1 MKIDNLLI
9 VVPCLNEALHI
20 EGVVRQLFGNELPS
34 RHLVVVAE
42 GGSTDGTQAILGR
55 LTTEFKNLR
64 MMSNPL
70 RLQSAGIN
78 LAVETFGA
86 DFDYLLRV
94 DAHATYPANYVKM
107 LVEQMARCRAQSV
120 VVPLTSEGKDF
131 FQKSVA
137 FAQNSVLGTGGSAH
151 RHEGKSCWI
160 DHGHHALF
168 DLAWF
173 KKVGGYNPTLS
184 HNEDA
189 EYDVRLLRAGGK
201 IWLAGNVP
209 VIYYPRNSLTK
220 LCKQYFTYGG
230 GRARTVSM
238 HKTPL
243 KIRQMIPI
251 SIGPMCLAA
260 IVGLVFWWLAFPL
273 ALPTIAWASAA
284 IGFGVYLA
292 VKYKAPEALLA
303 GPAAMAMHVSWSLG
317 YWRQVS
323 RRRDANANAF
333 ASDLSGYARLQKSML
348 IGRPVK
354 DRRVLAAS
362 WERVNRPLAVIEES
376 ELSEV

>member
-9 VVPCLNEALHI
+9 VVPCLNEVLHI
-20 EGVVRQLFGNELPS
+20 EGILRQLFENELPL
-34 RHLVVVAE
+34 RHLIVVAE
-42 GGSTDGTQAILGR
+42 GGSTDGTGVTLER
-55 LTTEFKNLR
+55 LAKEFENLR
-64 MMSNPL
+64 VMSNPL
-70 RLQSAGIN
+70 RLQSAGVN
-78 LAVETFGA
+78 LAVETYGD

-94 DAHATYPANYVKM
+94 DAHATYPADYVKM
-107 LVEQMARCRAQSV
+107 LAEQIATRQAQSV
-120 VVPLTSEGKDF
+120 VVPLTSRGTGF
-131 FQKSVA
+131 FQKAVA
-137 FAQNSVLGTGGSAH
+137 FAQNSVLGSGGSAH

-160 DHGHHALF
+160 DHGHHAMF

-189 EYDVRLLRAGGK
+189 EYDVRLVSAGGK
-201 IWLAGNVP
+201 VWLAGNVP
-209 VIYYPRNSLTK
+209 VIYYPRASLFK

-251 SIGPMCLAA
+251 SIGPMCLVA
-260 IVGLVFWWLAFPL
+260 IVGMVFWWLAFPL

-292 VKYKAPEALLA
+292 VKYKAPEALLS

-323 RRRDANANAF
+323 LRRGRK
-333 ASDLSGYARLQKSML
+333 ASQSAIDTSGYANLSKL
-348 IGRPVK
+348 IGRPV
-354 DRRVLAAS
+354 RERPAMNTS
-362 WERVNRPLAVIEES
+362 WDRVNGSIAVMEES